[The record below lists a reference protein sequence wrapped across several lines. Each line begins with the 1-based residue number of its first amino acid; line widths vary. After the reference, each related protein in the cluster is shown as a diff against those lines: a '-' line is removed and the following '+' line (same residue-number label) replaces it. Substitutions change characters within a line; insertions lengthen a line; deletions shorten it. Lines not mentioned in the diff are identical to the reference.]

1 MTDAIDVAIV
11 GAGPYGLSLA
21 AHLRS
26 SGVAFRQFGVP
37 MKLWQTAM
45 PAGMYLKSQGFASN
59 LSDPAGRYT
68 LERYCAEAGLPYAS
82 YGLPVPLDTFIG
94 YGRWFQAKLCP
105 ELEETLVSRVERH
118 ESGFKLTLSTA
129 DQVRARR
136 VVVAAGVEHFASI
149 PGALAGLPS
158 AACTHSS
165 AHKDLAA
172 FRDRDVLVVGA
183 GQSALESAALLH
195 ENGAR
200 VQVVARE
207 RNLAWNGEPL
217 APDRPAPQRL
227 REPESGLGSGWG
239 TWFYSNRPELF
250 RHLPSRTRVHRAQ
263 TALGPAGA
271 SWLRRRVEAQ
281 FPVLTGQTIR
291 SARVDGDR
299 VRLTLA
305 GPGGPASELTA
316 DHLIAATGYRPDLAR
331 LTFLDRR
338 LSAGIGML
346 AGSAAVDR
354 NFESTVPG
362 LYFIGPAAAY
372 SFGPVMRFV
381 YGADFAAHVV
391 SDRLARTRQQP
402 LVTAPVRS

>member
-1 MTDAIDVAIV
+1 MTDVIDVAIV

-21 AHLRS
+21 AHLRA

-37 MKLWQTAM
+37 MRLWQTAM

-59 LSDPAGRYT
+59 LSDPGGQYT
-68 LERYCAEAGLPYAS
+68 LERYCTEAGLPYAS

-94 YGRWFQAKLCP
+94 YGRWFQDKLCP
-105 ELEETLVSRVERH
+105 DLEETLVSRVERH
-118 ESGFKLTLSTA
+118 ESGFNLTLATA
-129 DQVRARR
+129 EQVRARR
-136 VVVAAGVEHFASI
+136 VVIAAGVEHFASV
-149 PGALAGLPS
+149 PGVLAGLPS
-158 AACTHSS
+158 GSCTHSS
-165 AHKDLAA
+165 AHKDLAI
-172 FRDRDVLVVGA
+172 FRDSDVLVVGA
-183 GQSALESAALLH
+183 GQSALETAALLH

-207 RNLAWNGEPL
+207 RELAWNGEPL
-217 APDRPAPQRL
+217 APDRPPRQRL

-239 TWFYSNRPELF
+239 TWFYSNHPELY
-250 RHLPSRTRVHRAQ
+250 RHLPGRTRVRRAR

-271 SWLRRRVEAQ
+271 SWLRSRVEVRI
-281 FPVLTGQTIR
+281 PVLTGQTIR
-291 SARVDGDR
+291 SAGLDDGR

-305 GPGGPASELTA
+305 KPGGPTSELTA
-316 DHLIAATGYRPDLAR
+316 DHIIAATGYRPDLTR

-338 LSAGIGML
+338 LAAGIGTL

-354 NFESTVPG
+354 QFESTVPG
-362 LYFIGPAAAY
+362 LYFIGPAVAY

-391 SDRLARTRQQP
+391 SDRLARTRQQS
-402 LVTAPVRS
+402 LVAASVRS